1 MFEDDDNMKEYCF
14 VIQPYD
20 GGDFDNRYDDII
32 KPALESCGI
41 EAYRVDRDPY
51 VEIAVSVIEE
61 RIRDATLVI
70 AEISVDNPNVWFEL
84 GYAMALE
91 KPVIMLCDNMYR
103 NGKFPFDISHRNVL
117 VYRSGSIRDFKDCL
131 EKLKERI
138 AAKLKR
144 MKLTI
149 QDGNVTAEERLIL
162 KALSR
167 DQKTAEAMTPEEKIS
182 IKDMTDEMM
191 LDCLK
196 TLTDKGF
203 LEYRYSTIGGNGFY
217 QITDKGNSFL
227 KEN

>member
-1 MFEDDDNMKEYCF
+1 MKDYCF

-117 VYRSGSIRDFKDCL
+117 VYRSGSIRDFNVCL

-217 QITDKGNSFL
+217 QITDKGNCFL

>member
-1 MFEDDDNMKEYCF
+1 MEEYCF

-20 GGDFDNRYDDII
+20 RGDFDHRFDDIV
-32 KPALESCGI
+32 KPVIEECGL

-61 RIRDATLVI
+61 RIRDAALVI

-84 GYAMALE
+84 GYAMALN
-91 KPVIMLCDNMYR
+91 KPVIMMCDDAYR

-117 VYRSGSIRDFKDCL
+117 VYRTGSLRDFDVFK
-131 EKLKERI
+131 ESLKTRI
-138 AAKLKR
+138 FAKLKGIHR
-144 MKLTI
+144 IENNSKITP
-149 QDGNVTAEERLIL
+149 EEELIL

-167 DQKTAEAMTPEEKIS
+167 DQKTAEAMTPEEKIR
-182 IKDMTDEMM
+182 IKDMSDEIM

-196 TLTDKGF
+196 SLTDKAF

-217 QITDKGNSFL
+217 QLTEKGNNIL
-227 KEN
+227 KENWIWHR

>member
-1 MFEDDDNMKEYCF
+1 MKEYCF

-103 NGKFPFDISHRNVL
+103 NGKFPFDISHRNIL
-117 VYRSGSIRDFKDCL
+117 VYRSGSIRDFNDCL

-217 QITDKGNSFL
+217 QISDKGNGFL

>member
-1 MFEDDDNMKEYCF
+1 MKEYCF

-117 VYRSGSIRDFKDCL
+117 VYRSGSIRDFNDCL

-167 DQKTAEAMTPEEKIS
+167 DQKTAEAMTLEEKIS

-196 TLTDKGF
+196 ALTDKDF
-203 LEYRYSTIGGNGFY
+203 LEYRYSTIGGKGFY
-217 QITDKGNSFL
+217 QMTDKGNGFL

>member
-1 MFEDDDNMKEYCF
+1 MKDYCF

-32 KPALESCGI
+32 KPAVEACGL

-61 RIRDATLVI
+61 RIREATIIV

-84 GYAMALE
+84 GYAMALG
-91 KPVIMLCDNMYR
+91 KLVIMLCDNTYR
-103 NGKFPFDISHRNVL
+103 NEKFPFDISHRNVL
-117 VYRSGSIRDFKDCL
+117 TYRSGSIRDFNFCL

-138 AAKLKR
+138 IAKLNI
-144 MKLTI
+144 MKLTA
-149 QDGNVTAEERLIL
+149 QDRSITTEEKLIL

-182 IKDMTDEMM
+182 IKDMSDELM

-196 TLTDKGF
+196 ALTEKGF
-203 LEYRYSTIGGNGFY
+203 LEYRYSTTGGNGFY
-217 QITDKGNSFL
+217 QMTDKGNIFL
-227 KEN
+227 KED

>member
-1 MFEDDDNMKEYCF
+1 MKEYCF

-61 RIRDATLVI
+61 RIRDATFVI

-131 EKLKERI
+131 EKLQERI

>member
-1 MFEDDDNMKEYCF
+1 MKEYCF

-117 VYRSGSIRDFKDCL
+117 IYRSGSIRDFKDCL

>member
-1 MFEDDDNMKEYCF
+1 M
-14 VIQPYD
+14 
-20 GGDFDNRYDDII
+20 
-32 KPALESCGI
+32 
-41 EAYRVDRDPY
+41 
-51 VEIAVSVIEE
+51 IEE

-70 AEISVDNPNVWFEL
+70 AEISVDHSNVWFEL

-103 NGKFPFDISHRNVL
+103 NGKFPFNISHRNVL

-138 AAKLKR
+138 AVKLKR

-149 QDGNVTAEERLIL
+149 QDGNVIAEERLIL
-162 KALSR
+162 KVLSR
-167 DQKTAEAMTPEEKIS
+167 DQKTAEAMTSEEKIS

-196 TLTDKGF
+196 TLTDKDWNIVME
-203 LEYRYSTIGGNGFY
+203 L
-217 QITDKGNSFL
+217 L
-227 KEN
+227 KQWMW

>member
-1 MFEDDDNMKEYCF
+1 MMKEYCF

-32 KPALESCGI
+32 KPALESCGV

-51 VEIAVSVIEE
+51 VEIAISVIEE
-61 RIRDATLVI
+61 RIQDATLII
-70 AEISVDNPNVWFEL
+70 AEISMDNPNVWFEL
-84 GYAMALE
+84 GYAMALG
-91 KPVIMLCDNMYR
+91 KPVIMLCDSMYR
-103 NGKFPFDISHRNVL
+103 SEKIPFDISHRNVL
-117 VYRSGSIRDFKDCL
+117 IYRSGSIRDFNDCF

-138 AAKLKR
+138 TAKLKK
-144 MKLTI
+144 MKLSV
-149 QDGNVTAEERLIL
+149 QDGDITDEERLIL

-182 IKDMTDEMM
+182 IKDMSDELM

-203 LEYRYSTIGGNGFY
+203 LEYRYSTLGGNGFY
-217 QITDKGNSFL
+217 QVTDKGNCFL
-227 KEN
+227 KENKIWL

>member
-1 MFEDDDNMKEYCF
+1 MKEYCF

-41 EAYRVDRDPY
+41 EAYKVDRDPY

-117 VYRSGSIRDFKDCL
+117 VYRSGSIRDFNYCL

-138 AAKLKR
+138 VAKLKR

-167 DQKTAEAMTPEEKIS
+167 DQKTAEAMTPEEKSALRI
-182 IKDMTDEMM
+182 
-191 LDCLK
+191 
-196 TLTDKGF
+196 
-203 LEYRYSTIGGNGFY
+203 
-217 QITDKGNSFL
+217 
-227 KEN
+227 

>member
-1 MFEDDDNMKEYCF
+1 MKEYCF

-61 RIRDATLVI
+61 HIRDATLVI
-70 AEISVDNPNVWFEL
+70 AEISMDNPNVWFEL

-103 NGKFPFDISHRNVL
+103 KGIFPFDISHRNVL
-117 VYRSGSIRDFKDCL
+117 VYRSGSIRDFNDCL
-131 EKLKERI
+131 ERLKERI
-138 AAKLKR
+138 TAKLKR
-144 MKLTI
+144 MNLTTQSEGI
-149 QDGNVTAEERLIL
+149 TAEERLIL

-182 IKDMTDEMM
+182 IKDMSDELM

-203 LEYRYSTIGGNGFY
+203 LEYRYSTLGGNGFY
-217 QITDKGNSFL
+217 QITDKGNCFL

>member
-1 MFEDDDNMKEYCF
+1 MMKEYCF

-32 KPALESCGI
+32 KPALESCGV

-51 VEIAVSVIEE
+51 VEIAISVIEE
-61 RIRDATLVI
+61 RIQDATLII
-70 AEISVDNPNVWFEL
+70 AEISMDNPNVWFEL
-84 GYAMALE
+84 GYAMALG
-91 KPVIMLCDNMYR
+91 KPVIMLCDSMYR
-103 NGKFPFDISHRNVL
+103 SEKIPFDISHRNVL
-117 VYRSGSIRDFKDCL
+117 IYRSGSIRDFNDCF

-138 AAKLKR
+138 TAKLKK
-144 MKLTI
+144 MKLSV
-149 QDGNVTAEERLIL
+149 QDGGITDEERLIL

-182 IKDMTDEMM
+182 IKDMSDELM

-203 LEYRYSTIGGNGFY
+203 LEYRYSTLGGNGFY
-217 QITDKGNSFL
+217 QVTDKGNCFL
-227 KEN
+227 KENKIWL

>member
-1 MFEDDDNMKEYCF
+1 MKEYCF

-191 LDCLK
+191 LDYLK

>member
-1 MFEDDDNMKEYCF
+1 MKEYCF

-103 NGKFPFDISHRNVL
+103 TGKFPFDISHRNVL

>member
-1 MFEDDDNMKEYCF
+1 MEEYCF

-20 GGDFDNRYDDII
+20 RGDFDHRFDDIV
-32 KPALESCGI
+32 KPVIEACGL

-61 RIRDATLVI
+61 RIRDAALVI

-84 GYAMALE
+84 GYAMALN
-91 KPVIMLCDNMYR
+91 KPIIMMCDDAYR

-117 VYRSGSIRDFKDCL
+117 VYRTGSLRDFDVFK
-131 EKLKERI
+131 ESLKTRI
-138 AAKLKR
+138 FAKLKGIHR
-144 MKLTI
+144 IENNSKITP
-149 QDGNVTAEERLIL
+149 EEELIL

-167 DQKTAEAMTPEEKIS
+167 DQKTAEAMTPEEKIR
-182 IKDMTDEMM
+182 IKDMSDEIM

-196 TLTDKGF
+196 SLTDKAF

-217 QITDKGNSFL
+217 QLTEKGNNIL
-227 KEN
+227 KENWIWHR

>member
-1 MFEDDDNMKEYCF
+1 MKEYCF

-32 KPALESCGI
+32 KPALESCGM

-61 RIRDATLVI
+61 RIRDAVLVI
-70 AEISVDNPNVWFEL
+70 AEISMDNPNVWFEL

-91 KPVIMLCDNMYR
+91 KPVIMLCDNTYR
-103 NGKFPFDISHRNVL
+103 NGRLPFDISHRNVL
-117 VYRSGSIRDFKDCL
+117 VYRSGSMRDFNDCL

-138 AAKLKR
+138 AAKLKKV
-144 MKLTI
+144 KLTI
-149 QDGNVTAEERLIL
+149 QDETATAEERLIL

-182 IKDMTDEMM
+182 IKDMTDEIM

-196 TLTDKGF
+196 NLTDKGF
-203 LEYRYSTIGGNGFY
+203 LEYRYSTTGGNGFY
-217 QITDKGNSFL
+217 QVTDKGNRFL

>member
-1 MFEDDDNMKEYCF
+1 MKEYCF

>member
-1 MFEDDDNMKEYCF
+1 MKEYCF

-32 KPALESCGI
+32 KPALESCGV

-51 VEIAVSVIEE
+51 VEIAISVIEE
-61 RIRDATLVI
+61 RIQDATLII
-70 AEISVDNPNVWFEL
+70 AEISMDNPNVWFEL
-84 GYAMALE
+84 GYAMALG
-91 KPVIMLCDNMYR
+91 KPVIMLCDSMYR
-103 NGKFPFDISHRNVL
+103 SEKIPFDISHRNVL
-117 VYRSGSIRDFKDCL
+117 IYRSGSIRDFNDCF

-138 AAKLKR
+138 TAKLKK
-144 MKLTI
+144 MKLSV
-149 QDGNVTAEERLIL
+149 QDGGITDEERLIL

-182 IKDMTDEMM
+182 IKDMSDELM

-203 LEYRYSTIGGNGFY
+203 LEYRYSTLGGNGFY
-217 QITDKGNSFL
+217 QVTDKGNCFL
-227 KEN
+227 KENKIWL

>member
-1 MFEDDDNMKEYCF
+1 MFENDDNMKEYCF

-32 KPALESCGI
+32 KPAFESCGI
-41 EAYRVDRDPY
+41 EAYKVDRDPY

-117 VYRSGSIRDFKDCL
+117 VYRSGSIRDFNDCL

-138 AAKLKR
+138 VTKLKR

-149 QDGNVTAEERLIL
+149 QDGNLTAEERLIL

-167 DQKTAEAMTPEEKIS
+167 DQKTAEAMILEEKSALRI
-182 IKDMTDEMM
+182 
-191 LDCLK
+191 
-196 TLTDKGF
+196 
-203 LEYRYSTIGGNGFY
+203 
-217 QITDKGNSFL
+217 
-227 KEN
+227 

>member
-1 MFEDDDNMKEYCF
+1 MKEYCF

-91 KPVIMLCDNMYR
+91 KTVIMLCDNMYR

-138 AAKLKR
+138 AVKLKR